1 MAVTINGS
9 TNNSNWTFKLVATEN
24 STNIA
29 NNTSSLTVTAY
40 IGRSSSAGAS
50 YMYGASISC
59 PVSVTG
65 CSNQTISYNNPGTV
79 NIAAGGWLNIGSKT
93 FTVSHNSDGS
103 KSVSIS
109 SSFSNN
115 VSPSSGSAS
124 GSMNLTKI
132 PRASS
137 VSCTNANIG
146 SNSTINISRY
156 SNNFTHTITYTFGN
170 LTGTI
175 ATKTSSTSVIWT
187 LPTTFYSKIPNSNSG
202 VGIITCITYS
212 GNTEIGRKTCNFT
225 AYVTNS
231 NPIFN
236 NFTFEDINSK
246 TLELTGNNQTIIK
259 GYSKVRA
266 TISSSN
272 KATAQNS
279 ATMSY
284 YQLENAKGTYS
295 SEADVIIE
303 VDKFSNNKVNV
314 AAVDS
319 RGNSTN
325 VSKSI
330 DNFIDY
336 SDVIKDTLSLSRN
349 NNGVGKFVTLN
360 FNGVFWNNSFG
371 EIDNTI
377 KVDYLYKKTNETEY
391 TTGTTVIEP
400 TIDDNNFSFNGL
412 IAGDAEDNG
421 FEIQNSYDVIV
432 IVSDELSKVT
442 FTGIIGAGTPGIAFY
457 GNKVS
462 LGDKYDTNLG
472 GTQLWGNLF
481 ANGINLDYVIE
492 SGVSNGWIYRKW
504 KSGIAECWKRVDL
517 TGGAYSPAWG
527 TLYPFS
533 AITGE
538 INYPFT
544 FKEIPI
550 EVANV
555 SRSGTNACFLYKESD
570 GTSNTT
576 THTANYR
583 PVKAGGEF
591 ANQVIT
597 ISIQVV
603 GKWK

>member
-1 MAVTINGS
+1 MASGS
-9 TNNSNWTFKLVATEN
+9 FNISRTSGSSYLSFRVNW
-24 STNIA
+24 
-29 NNTSSLTVTAY
+29 
-40 IGRSSSAGAS
+40 SSSKNDVGNYSNVVVSVYVIKSSAS
-50 YMYGASISC
+50 TAATYGTANTTVNVGGSSQSENNLPFTVNPGETKLLFAKSYKVNHNTDGSKTVNISASISGD
-59 PVSVTG
+59 VM
-65 CSNQTISYNNPGTV
+65 
-79 NIAAGGWLNIGSKT
+79 
-93 FTVSHNSDGS
+93 
-103 KSVSIS
+103 
-109 SSFSNN
+109 
-115 VSPSSGSAS
+115 SAS
-124 GSMNLTKI
+124 GNSNVTLDKI
-132 PRASS
+132 PRAST

-146 SNSTINISRY
+146 SNATINIVRN
-156 SNNFTHTITYTFGN
+156 SNSFTHTLTYTFGN
-170 LTGTI
+170 LSGTI
-175 ATKTSSTSVIWT
+175 ATKTSSTSVVWT

-202 VGIITCITYS
+202 VGTITCITYS
-212 GNTEIGRKTCNFT
+212 GNTEIGRKTCGFT

-336 SDVIKDTLSLSRN
+336 SDVIKDALSLSRN

-371 EIDNTI
+371 EVDNTI

-400 TIDDNNFSFNGL
+400 TIEDNNFSFNGL
-412 IAGDAEDNG
+412 IAGDDEDNG

-432 IVSDELSKVT
+432 IVSDKLSKAT

-457 GNKVS
+457 KNKVS
-462 LGDKYDTNLG
+462 IGDKYNTNLG

-481 ANGINLDYVIE
+481 ANGINLDYVVA
-492 SGVSNGWIYRKW
+492 SGISNGWIYRKW
-504 KSGIAECWKRVDL
+504 KNGLAECWKKVDL
-517 TGGAYSPAWG
+517 TGGAFSPAWG
-527 TLYPFS
+527 EIYPFS
-533 AITGE
+533 ASTGE
-538 INYPFT
+538 INYPFA

-550 EVANV
+550 EVASI
-555 SRSGTNACFLYKESD
+555 SRSGSNACFLYKESA
-570 GTSNTT
+570 TSNTIN
-576 THTANYR
+576 HTANYR
-583 PVKAGGEF
+583 PGKGGGNF
-591 ANQVIT
+591 SNQTIT
-597 ISIQVV
+597 VSIQVV